1 MIKVAL
7 DCLGG
12 DHGSAPLIRGA
23 IDALKIDKNL
33 ILYAVGRED
42 ELKEAIPSNLA
53 DRCVIVPAQDVI
65 SMEEGSTEVL
75 RRKESTIY
83 KAMELLKEKEVD
95 AVVSAGHSGATMS
108 IATLRAGRI
117 EGITRP
123 CIAAFL
129 PQLDG
134 RRSLLVDAGANVDC
148 KPEHLVQFA
157 ILGREYARDVLKKE
171 NPRVGLIS
179 IGSESSKGNEI
190 TKETHALLKNSE
202 GFIGNVEGSDLFGNK
217 VDVIVCD
224 GFVGN
229 VILKT
234 SEGAGEAIR
243 ALIKQSAKKS
253 FLAILGSILMK
264 SSFKNL
270 KKDIDYAEYGGA
282 PLLGVNGC
290 VIVAHGKSNAK
301 AIKNAIFQAVTV
313 VNSGY
318 INHARK
324 RVLEK

>member
-23 IDALKIDKNL
+23 IDALKINKDF
-33 ILYAVGRED
+33 ILYAVGKED

-53 DRCVIVPAQDVI
+53 DRCVIVSAQDVI
-65 SMEEGSTEVL
+65 GMEEGSTEVL

-83 KAMELLKEKEVD
+83 KAMELLREKQVD

-117 EGITRP
+117 EGIIRP

-171 NPRVGLIS
+171 NPRVGLVS
-179 IGSESSKGNEI
+179 IGSESSKGDEI
-190 TKETHALLKNSE
+190 TKETHALMKNSE
-202 GFIGNVEGSDLFGNK
+202 GFIGNVEGNDLFGDK

-243 ALIKQSAKKS
+243 ALIKQRAKKS

-264 SSFKNL
+264 SSFKEL

-301 AIKNAIFQAVTV
+301 AIKNAIFQAITV

-318 INHARK
+318 INHAK
-324 RVLEK
+324 ERVLEE

>member
-12 DHGSAPLIRGA
+12 DHGSAPLIKGA
-23 IDALKIDKNL
+23 IDALRINKNFM
-33 ILYAVGRED
+33 LYAVGKED
-42 ELKEAIPSNLA
+42 ELKEAIPTDLA
-53 DRCVIVPAQDVI
+53 NRCIIVHSSDVI
-65 SMEEGSTEVL
+65 GMEESSTEVL
-75 RRKESTIY
+75 RRKDSSIY
-83 KAMELLKEKEVD
+83 KAMELLREKQVD

-117 EGITRP
+117 EGIIRP

-171 NPRVGLIS
+171 NPRVGLVS
-179 IGSESSKGNEI
+179 IGSESSKGDEI

-202 GFIGNVEGSDLFGNK
+202 GFIGNVEGNDLFGDK

-243 ALIKQSAKKS
+243 ALIKQRAEKS

-264 SSFKNL
+264 NSFKAL

-290 VIVAHGKSNAK
+290 VIVGHGKSNAK
-301 AIKNAIFQAVTV
+301 AVKNAIFQAITV
-313 VNSGY
+313 VNSGF
-318 INHARK
+318 INHVK
-324 RVLEK
+324 ERVLEE